1 MFLLCFSIGG
11 IFKRHRCT
19 RDRYDS
25 NHGRLF
31 SSLSFSFS
39 QSFLASRL
47 FNPSFSFTLLTL
59 LRQRISVHRLVA
71 FSLSR
76 ENSLSAAKQRDP
88 PDEIWIHVPPF
99 IFHARLPSI
108 LLARV
113 PCLPRRSATTV
124 CVGCT
129 AISQASL
136 LSFFF
141 PSPSRSRP
149 IFSRYIRVWSCC
161 SDVVVVVFVVFSVV
175 FVAAAIVVS
184 SSSSSLGRRRVFV
197 LLRTIDAYIPTT
209 SKYVHAFTYTM
220 VCKRTYTRMTYWN
233 IYVLVQNVVSYGRRE
248 KDTGNRTV
256 QCLPYM

>member
-1 MFLLCFSIGG
+1 MNSRSSFYIPRSPALHFACSSPLSASPICDY
-11 IFKRHRCT
+11 RMCRL
-19 RDRYDS
+19 
-25 NHGRLF
+25 HGYLTGF
-31 SSLSFSFS
+31 SSL
-39 QSFLASRL
+39 L
-47 FNPSFSFTLLTL
+47 
-59 LRQRISVHRLVA
+59 
-71 FSLSR
+71 
-76 ENSLSAAKQRDP
+76 
-88 PDEIWIHVPPF
+88 
-99 IFHARLPSI
+99 
-108 LLARV
+108 
-113 PCLPRRSATTV
+113 
-124 CVGCT
+124 
-129 AISQASL
+129 
-136 LSFFF
+136 FF

-161 SDVVVVVFVVFSVV
+161 SDVVVVLFVVFSVV

-233 IYVLVQNVVSYGRRE
+233 IYVLVQNVVNCGRRE